1 LNGVLRNILLSF
13 IPLFVAVDVVGLL
26 PVFISLTQGLGRA
39 EKRRV
44 IYQSTLTGGLLAVGF
59 VFLGR
64 AIFRLLGIAIGD
76 FMIAGGSIL
85 FCIAIIDLVSPPSEV
100 RRPNAE
106 LGAVPLGTPLIAG
119 PAVLTTS
126 LAIIEEYGLWATLIS
141 VVLNVAL
148 CGALLGL
155 SDALLRFLGRSG
167 SRALSKIT
175 SLLLGAIAVM
185 LIRKGVMDLL
195 GRL

>member
-1 LNGVLRNILLSF
+1 MLRNILLSF

-26 PVFISLTQGLGRA
+26 PVFISLTQGMEQA

-44 IYQSTLTGGLLAVGF
+44 IYQSMLTGGLLAVGF
-59 VFLGR
+59 VFLGQ
-64 AIFRLLGIAIGD
+64 AIFRLLGIAMGD
-76 FMIAGGSIL
+76 FLIAGGAIL
-85 FCIAIIDLVSPPSEV
+85 FCIAMIDLVSPASEA
-100 RRPNAE
+100 RRPSAD

-119 PAVLTTS
+119 PAVLATS
-126 LAIIEEYGLWATLIS
+126 LAIIQEYGLWATLIS
-141 VVLNVAL
+141 VVVNIVL

-155 SDALLRFLGRSG
+155 SGVLLRLLGRSG

-185 LIRKGVMDLL
+185 LIRKGIVDLL

>member
-1 LNGVLRNILLSF
+1 MLRNILLSF

-26 PVFISLTQGLGRA
+26 PVFISLTQGMEQA

-44 IYQSTLTGGLLAVGF
+44 IYQS
-59 VFLGR
+59 
-64 AIFRLLGIAIGD
+64 
-76 FMIAGGSIL
+76 
-85 FCIAIIDLVSPPSEV
+85 
-100 RRPNAE
+100 
-106 LGAVPLGTPLIAG
+106 
-119 PAVLTTS
+119 
-126 LAIIEEYGLWATLIS
+126 LAIIQEYGLWATLIS
-141 VVLNVAL
+141 VAANIVL

-155 SDALLRFLGRSG
+155 SGVLLRFLGRSG

-185 LIRKGVMDLL
+185 LIRKGIVDLL

>member
-1 LNGVLRNILLSF
+1 VLRNILLAF
-13 IPLFVAVDVVGLL
+13 IPLFFAVDAVGLL
-26 PVFISLTQGLGRA
+26 PVFLSLTQDMQPA

-59 VFLGR
+59 VFLGQ
-64 AIFRLLGIAIGD
+64 AIFRLLGIAMGD
-76 FMIAGGSIL
+76 FLIAGGAIL
-85 FCIAIIDLVSPPSEV
+85 FCIAMIDILSSAPAT
-100 RRPNAE
+100 RRPSAE

-126 LAIIEEYGLWATLIS
+126 LAIIDVYGLWATLIS
-141 VVLNVAL
+141 VVVNVAL
-148 CGALLGL
+148 CGVLLSL
-155 SDALLRFLGRSG
+155 SGVLLRFLGKAG

-185 LIRKGVMDLL
+185 LIRKGIAALL
-195 GRL
+195 

>member
-1 LNGVLRNILLSF
+1 
-13 IPLFVAVDVVGLL
+13 
-26 PVFISLTQGLGRA
+26 
-39 EKRRV
+39 V

-106 LGAVPLGTPLIAG
+106 PGAVPLGTPLIAG

>member
-1 LNGVLRNILLSF
+1 MIRNILLAF
-13 IPLFVAVDVVGLL
+13 IPLFVAVDAVGLL
-26 PVFISLTQGLGRA
+26 PVFVSLTQGLNAQER
-39 EKRRV
+39 RRV

-64 AIFRLLGIAIGD
+64 ALFRLLGIDMGD
-76 FMIAGGSIL
+76 FMIAGGAIL
-85 FCIAIIDLVSPPSEV
+85 FGIAMIDLLSPGTET
-100 RRPNAE
+100 RRPSAD

-126 LAIIEEYGLWATLIS
+126 LAIIQEYGLLPTLIS
-141 VVLNVAL
+141 VVVNIAL

-155 SDALLRFLGRSG
+155 SGVLLRFLGGPG
-167 SRALSKIT
+167 SKALSKIT

-185 LIRKGVMDLL
+185 LIRKGLVELL
-195 GRL
+195 GRY

>member
-1 LNGVLRNILLSF
+1 MMRNILLAF
-13 IPLFVAVDVVGLL
+13 IPLFAAVDAVGLL
-26 PVFISLTQGLGRA
+26 PVFVSLTQGMQEA

-64 AIFRLLGIAIGD
+64 AIFRFLGIAMGD
-76 FMIAGGSIL
+76 FLIAGGAIL
-85 FCIAIIDLVSPPSEV
+85 FCISIIDIVSPAPET
-100 RRPNAE
+100 RRPSAD

-126 LAIIEEYGLWATLIS
+126 LAIIQEYGLPATLIAII
-141 VVLNVAL
+141 VNIAL
-148 CGALLGL
+148 CGVLLRL
-155 SDALLRFLGRSG
+155 SGVLLRFLGKPG

-185 LIRKGVMDLL
+185 LIRKGIVDLL
-195 GRL
+195 SRL

>member
-1 LNGVLRNILLSF
+1 MMRNILLAF
-13 IPLFVAVDVVGLL
+13 IPLFAAVDAVGLL
-26 PVFISLTQGLGRA
+26 PVFVSLTQGMQEA

-64 AIFRLLGIAIGD
+64 AIFRFLGIAMGD
-76 FMIAGGSIL
+76 FLIAGGAIL
-85 FCIAIIDLVSPPSEV
+85 FCISIIDIVSPASET
-100 RRPNAE
+100 RRPSAD

-126 LAIIEEYGLWATLIS
+126 LAIIQEYGLPATLIAII
-141 VVLNVAL
+141 VNIAL
-148 CGALLGL
+148 CGVLLRL
-155 SDALLRFLGRSG
+155 SGVLLRFLGKPG

-185 LIRKGVMDLL
+185 LVRKGIVDLL
-195 GRL
+195 SRL

>member
-1 LNGVLRNILLSF
+1 M
-13 IPLFVAVDVVGLL
+13 GLL
-26 PVFISLTQGLGRA
+26 PVFISLTQGMEQA

-59 VFLGR
+59 VFLGQ
-64 AIFRLLGIAIGD
+64 AIFRLLGIVIGD
-76 FMIAGGSIL
+76 FMIAGGAIL
-85 FCIAIIDLVSPPSEV
+85 FCIAMIDIVSPSPDA
-100 RRPNAE
+100 RRPSAD

-126 LAIIEEYGLWATLIS
+126 LAIIQEYGLWATLIS
-141 VVLNVAL
+141 VVANIVL

-155 SDALLRFLGRSG
+155 SGALLRFLGRSG

-185 LIRKGVMDLL
+185 LIRKGIVDLL

>member
-1 LNGVLRNILLSF
+1 MLRNILLSF

-26 PVFISLTQGLGRA
+26 PVFISLTQGMEQA

-44 IYQSTLTGGLLAVGF
+44 IYQSTLTRG
-59 VFLGR
+59 
-64 AIFRLLGIAIGD
+64 LLGIVIGD
-76 FMIAGGSIL
+76 FMIAGGAIL
-85 FCIAIIDLVSPPSEV
+85 FCIAMIDIVSPSPDA
-100 RRPNAE
+100 RRPSAD

-126 LAIIEEYGLWATLIS
+126 LAIIQEYGLWATLIS
-141 VVLNVAL
+141 VVANIVL

-155 SDALLRFLGRSG
+155 SGVLLRFLGRSG

-185 LIRKGVMDLL
+185 LIRKGIVDLL
-195 GRL
+195 GRR

>member
-1 LNGVLRNILLSF
+1 VLHNILLSF

-26 PVFISLTQGLGRA
+26 PVFISLTQGMGRA

-59 VFLGR
+59 VFLGQ
-64 AIFRLLGIAIGD
+64 AIFRLLGIAPGD

-85 FCIAIIDLVSPPSEV
+85 FCIAMIDLVSPPSEV
-100 RRPNAE
+100 RRPSAD

-126 LAIIEEYGLWATLIS
+126 LAIIKEYGLWATLIS
-141 VVLNVAL
+141 VVLNIAL
-148 CGALLGL
+148 CGALLSL
-155 SDALLRFLGRSG
+155 SDMLLRFLGRSG

-185 LIRKGVMDLL
+185 LIRKGIVDLL

>member
-1 LNGVLRNILLSF
+1 MLRNILLSF

-26 PVFISLTQGLGRA
+26 PVFISLTQGMEQA

-59 VFLGR
+59 VFLGQ
-64 AIFRLLGIAIGD
+64 AIFRLLGIVIGD
-76 FMIAGGSIL
+76 FMIAGGAIL
-85 FCIAIIDLVSPPSEV
+85 FCIAMIDIVSPSPDA
-100 RRPNAE
+100 RRPSAD

-126 LAIIEEYGLWATLIS
+126 LAIIQEYGLWATLIS
-141 VVLNVAL
+141 VVANIVL

-155 SDALLRFLGRSG
+155 SGALLRFLGRSG

-185 LIRKGVMDLL
+185 LIRKGIVDLL

>member
-1 LNGVLRNILLSF
+1 MLRNILLAF
-13 IPLFVAVDVVGLL
+13 IPLFAAVDAVGLL
-26 PVFISLTQGLGRA
+26 PVFVSLTQGMQEA

-64 AIFRLLGIAIGD
+64 AIFRFLGIAMGD
-76 FMIAGGSIL
+76 FLIAGGAIL
-85 FCIAIIDLVSPPSEV
+85 FCISIIDIVSPASET
-100 RRPNAE
+100 RRPSAD

-126 LAIIEEYGLWATLIS
+126 LAIIQEYGLPATLIAII
-141 VVLNVAL
+141 VNIAL
-148 CGALLGL
+148 CGVLLRL
-155 SDALLRFLGRSG
+155 SGVLLRFLGKPG

-185 LIRKGVMDLL
+185 LVRKGIVQLL
-195 GRL
+195 GGM

>member
-1 LNGVLRNILLSF
+1 MVRNILLAF
-13 IPLFVAVDVVGLL
+13 IPLFAAVDAIGLL
-26 PVFISLTQGLGRA
+26 PVFMSLTQGLSA
-39 EKRRV
+39 HEKRRT

-64 AIFRLLGIAIGD
+64 AIFRFLGVAMGD
-76 FMIAGGSIL
+76 FMIAGGAIL
-85 FCIAIIDLVSPPSEV
+85 FCIAIIDLLSQGEEP
-100 RRPNAE
+100 RRAADP
-106 LGAVPLGTPLIAG
+106 GAVPLGTPLIAG

-126 LAIIEEYGLWATLIS
+126 LAIIQEYGLLATLIS
-141 VVLNVAL
+141 VVANIAL
-148 CGALLGL
+148 CGVLLGL
-155 SDALLRFLGRSG
+155 SGVLLRFLGKPG

-185 LIRKGVMDLL
+185 LVRKGIVDLL

>member
-1 LNGVLRNILLSF
+1 MIRNTLLAF
-13 IPLFVAVDVVGLL
+13 IPLFVAVDAVGLL
-26 PVFISLTQGLGRA
+26 PVFVSLTQGLNAQER
-39 EKRRV
+39 RRV

-64 AIFRLLGIAIGD
+64 ALFRLLGIAMGD
-76 FMIAGGSIL
+76 FMIAGGAIL
-85 FCIAIIDLVSPPSEV
+85 FCIAMIDLLSPGTET
-100 RRPNAE
+100 RRPSPD

-126 LAIIEEYGLWATLIS
+126 LAIIQEYGLIPTLIS
-141 VVLNVAL
+141 VVVNIAL
-148 CGALLGL
+148 CGVLLGL
-155 SDALLRFLGRSG
+155 SGALLRFLGSPG
-167 SRALSKIT
+167 SKALSKIT

-185 LIRKGVMDLL
+185 LIRKGLVELL